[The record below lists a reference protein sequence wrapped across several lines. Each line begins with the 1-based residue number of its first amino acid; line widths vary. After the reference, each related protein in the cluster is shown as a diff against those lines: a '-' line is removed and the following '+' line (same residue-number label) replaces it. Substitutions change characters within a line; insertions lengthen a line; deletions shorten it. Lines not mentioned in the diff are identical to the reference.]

1 MATTIALQKHGF
13 WEQFDPVPTEVIK
26 VELVPYDEKWWR
38 AFRTAPLNG
47 STRYVKGIFSDFSQI
62 R

>member
-1 MATTIALQKHGF
+1 MATTIALQEHDF

-38 AFRTAPLNG
+38 ALRTGRSFLTGLFLLIP
-47 STRYVKGIFSDFSQI
+47 V
-62 R
+62 